1 MLSLDFLEAARNVV
15 LVAPGGLGKTMIAK
29 NIAHRA
35 VLAGR
40 SVLFLSA
47 AQMLLDL
54 GGQESTRALER
65 RLHYYAKVGLLV
77 VDELGFLAFDNRNAD
92 LIFQVVS
99 RRYEKKSL
107 VLTTN
112 LAFAD
117 WHTVF
122 PSATCATALVE
133 RVVHH
138 ADIVK
143 IDGESYRLTDGP
155 AWFSWADDAGDQRL
169 MPALLA
175 QMPDRLH
182 GALNVTRSDALARV
196 FIDGAFHA
204 AQISVAGAGLLVLP
218 REEPP
223 ELSKATHPRQQLALG
238 RQGLARLAGVRIGVV
253 GLGGTGS
260 VVCTLLGRLG
270 IRWFL
275 LVDGDQFEASN
286 FSRVLESARADIE
299 PKTPKATIAG
309 RALRAVAPDS
319 TVITIERPLVHR
331 GDLDPLAACDII
343 FSCVDHLAPRA
354 LLNRLAYAAHVP
366 VIDMGSAFRVDD
378 GGRVVSQGGK
388 VVIVGPGRP
397 CLWCWGDLDPER
409 IRIESLEPAER
420 EREAAHG
427 YIAGADEP
435 QPSVVSFNATLA
447 AAAVTEFVRMVTG
460 FAGSDAPPDRI
471 NFDFE
476 RGTATRA
483 RGRSRPGCV
492 FCSLE
497 SGHEEASTLSLVAA
511 GDLRHVS

>member
-1 MLSLDFLEAARNVV
+1 MDYTIRFTEPQWATLQSALWARTDVETGAIVFAETVPSPGSASLAV
-15 LVAPGGLGKTMIAK
+15 
-29 NIAHRA
+29 RA
-35 VLAGR
+35 VVHVPPEAYRARKPDFMEIDPIWMNRQCFEARRRGL
-40 SVLFLSA
+40 SVFTA
-47 AQMLLDL
+47 
-54 GGQESTRALER
+54 
-65 RLHYYAKVGLLV
+65 
-77 VDELGFLAFDNRNAD
+77 
-92 LIFQVVS
+92 
-99 RRYEKKSL
+99 
-107 VLTTN
+107 
-112 LAFAD
+112 
-117 WHTVF
+117 HT
-122 PSATCATALVE
+122 
-133 RVVHH
+133 H
-138 ADIVK
+138 
-143 IDGESYRLTDGP
+143 LTDAP

-196 FIDGAFHA
+196 YIDGAFHA

-218 REEPP
+218 REEPT
-223 ELSKATHPRQQLALG
+223 ERSKATHPRQQLALG
-238 RQGLARLAGVRIGVV
+238 RHGQARLAAVRIGVV

-260 VVCTLLGRLG
+260 VVTTLLGRLG

-286 FSRVLESARADIE
+286 LSRVLESTPADIGA
-299 PKTPKATIAG
+299 KTPKATIAG
-309 RALRAVAPDS
+309 RALQTVAPDA
-319 TVITIERPLVHR
+319 TVITIKRPLVHP
-331 GDLDPLAACDII
+331 GDLDLLAACDAI
-343 FSCVDHLAPRA
+343 FSCVDRLVPRA

-388 VVIVGPGRP
+388 IVVVGPGRP
-397 CLWCWGDLDPER
+397 CLWCWGDLDAER

-427 YIAGADEP
+427 YITGADEP

-483 RGRSRPGCV
+483 RGSSRPGCR
-492 FCSLE
+492 FCAPGIE
-497 SGHEEASTLSLVAA
+497 PAERVDTRPEGRA
-511 GDLRHVS
+511 